1 MFSFK
6 VIYLNYYASKT
17 TFWKTAHFGGIQ
29 ECHKKYNFYQ
39 YFIILADVEIHGEHS
54 TNCVC
59 QKLRAGNK
67 TERKKERKKER
78 ERKKEKTIVV
88 FSVK

>member
-1 MFSFK
+1 M
-6 VIYLNYYASKT
+6 
-17 TFWKTAHFGGIQ
+17 
-29 ECHKKYNFYQ
+29 
-39 YFIILADVEIHGEHS
+39 EIHGEHS